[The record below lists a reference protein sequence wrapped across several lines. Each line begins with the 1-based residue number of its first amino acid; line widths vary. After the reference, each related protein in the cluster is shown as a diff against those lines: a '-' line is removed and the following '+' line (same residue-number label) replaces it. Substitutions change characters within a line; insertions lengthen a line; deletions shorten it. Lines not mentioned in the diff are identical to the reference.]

1 MSGATRALTCAALGL
16 ALMACSSKDTLLTE
30 GPALQYR
37 NVPDSELPMSPAS
50 LFYKSYETAW
60 KTQLQ
65 ISTTGVGNDAP
76 GAQAIF
82 RQMAVDG
89 FSVVQANCSEFFKK
103 GGETQKWILFGRDAV
118 GVLGTLATGILAIT
132 SAGTLPVSIVALS
145 TTTLYA
151 GIDTYTQ
158 NFLFGA
164 ENIDSVWTLVKKAL
178 DVNSNAVFSAP
189 DWSFASARERISY
202 QQDICKPARIRKL
215 ALDAITAGDV
225 VSMKSSGDTD
235 AAKTLADS
243 LIKRQIGQIVG
254 VGGNLSPDGP
264 YLAGLCWA
272 ARETLTPDQRTAV
285 NELLRTNTF
294 PRGPASTAWNNAT
307 PLVAMAC
314 DSLSAKTQAN
324 IKTQID
330 AWKATPDAAAP
341 AAGGLG
347 AVPGGAAGGGLLSRQ
362 VAPSASSGGTT
373 QFSIRIR

>member
-1 MSGATRALTCAALGL
+1 LIAVAFGLT
-16 ALMACSSKDTLLTE
+16 LMACSSKDTLLTE

-37 NVPDSELPMSPAS
+37 NVPDQDLPMSPAS
-50 LFYKSYETAW
+50 LFYKSYESAW
-60 KTQLQ
+60 RTQLQ
-65 ISTTGVGNDAP
+65 ISTTGVGNEDAA
-76 GAQAIF
+76 AQAIF
-82 RQMAVDG
+82 KQMARDG

-103 GGETQKWILFGRDAV
+103 GGETQKWILFGRDTV

-151 GIDTYTQ
+151 GVDTYTQ

-164 ENIDSVWTLVKKAL
+164 ENIDSVWTLIKNAL
-178 DVNSNAVFSAP
+178 DVNSNAVFSAA

-202 QQDICKPARIRKL
+202 QQDICKPARIRRL

-330 AWKATPDAAAP
+330 AWKATPAPAAAV
-341 AAGGLG
+341 AGGLG
-347 AVPGGAAGGGLLSRQ
+347 AAPAGAGGGLLSRQ
-362 VAPSASSGGTT
+362 VAPSTSSGSTT
-373 QFSIRIR
+373 HFSIKIR